1 MEIRPATLA
10 DLDNLIEID
19 GTIGSTHYLH
29 VEQSGEGAALSWRLE
44 ERPLRSTKVTSN
56 PIDEDSRFFLRQVL
70 SGTDDGVA
78 LSVVRDNTPVALLL
92 AAQAYEQNTLRV
104 IDLRVD
110 SDYRREG
117 IATALLLMLIGEARS
132 KKLRAVGIETRTD
145 NAPMYHLLPNCG
157 FELAGL
163 DTRRHSNHDLVK
175 ESATLLWYASLD

>member
-19 GTIGSTHYLH
+19 GTIESTHYLH
-29 VEQSGEGAALSWRLE
+29 VDQAGEGVGISWRLE
-44 ERPLRSTKVTSN
+44 ERSLRETLVTSN
-56 PIDEDSRFFLRQVL
+56 PIDDDSRFFLRQVL
-70 SGTDDGVA
+70 SGADDGVA
-78 LSVVRDNTPVALLL
+78 LAVVRDNTPVSLLL
-92 AAQAYEQNTLRV
+92 AGPMHERNTLRV
-104 IDLRVD
+104 VDLRVD
-110 SDYRREG
+110 SDYRRQG

-132 KKLRAVGIETRTD
+132 KELRAVSMETRAD
-145 NAPMYHLLPNCG
+145 NAPIYRLLPRCG